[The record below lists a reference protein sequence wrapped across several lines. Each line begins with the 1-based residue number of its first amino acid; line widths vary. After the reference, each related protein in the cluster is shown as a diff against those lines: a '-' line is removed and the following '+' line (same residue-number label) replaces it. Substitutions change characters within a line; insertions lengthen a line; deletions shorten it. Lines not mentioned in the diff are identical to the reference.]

1 MRRGGR
7 DYRGHRGGEPYG
19 GHGVPDN
26 INEKLEPVNRE
37 NEEFYDTMDNP
48 QDPWDPEPCDWDR
61 GNDEDDEL

>member
-19 GHGVPDN
+19 GHGAPDN

-48 QDPWDPEPCDWDR
+48 QDPWDPEPGDWDR
-61 GNDEDDEL
+61 GSDEDDEL